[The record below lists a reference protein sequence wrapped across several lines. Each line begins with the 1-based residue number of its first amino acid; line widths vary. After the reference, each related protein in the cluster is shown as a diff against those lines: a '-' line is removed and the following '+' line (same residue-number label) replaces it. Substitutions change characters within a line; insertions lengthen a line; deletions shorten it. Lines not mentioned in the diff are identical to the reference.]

1 MRGRLSVNEK
11 MTAIANAIRSKTG
24 ETSPLN
30 LDGMVE
36 AINGISSSADSLISV
51 TRFASGTYKGSVK
64 TINNVVID
72 SIGFKPIV
80 FLLRNDGSIHS
91 DSSDSPYFL
100 LGAAFVYK
108 PDGTYYANYTQ
119 FILKSQRISD
129 GFYAQGGKSDG
140 NIFVPTDTGVKGS
153 SGSTAVKMAD
163 ANYYWFAW
171 G

>member
-1 MRGRLSVNEK
+1 MRGKLSVNEK
-11 MTAIANAIRSKTG
+11 MTAIANAIRNKTG

-80 FLLRNDGSIHS
+80 FLLRNDGSIQS
-91 DSSDSPYFL
+91 NSSAAPFSL
-100 LGAAFVYK
+100 MGAAFVYK
-108 PDGTYYANYTQ
+108 PDGTSYANYTQ
-119 FILKSQRISD
+119 FVLKSQRFSE
-129 GFYAQGGKSDG
+129 GFYAQGGESEG
-140 NIFVPTDTGVKGS
+140 NIFIPTDTGIKGS
-153 SGSTAVKMAD
+153 SGSTGVKMTD
-163 ANYYWFAW
+163 AIYAWFAW

>member
-1 MRGRLSVNEK
+1 MSVNDK

-24 ETSPLN
+24 GTSPLS
-30 LDGMVE
+30 LDGMVD
-36 AINGISSSADSLISV
+36 AINGISSADGSLISV
-51 TRFASGTYKGSVK
+51 TQYASGTYKGSVK

-80 FLLRNDGSIHS
+80 FLLRNNGSIQS
-91 DSSDSPYFL
+91 DSSASPFFL
-100 LGAAFVYK
+100 LGAAFIYK
-108 PDGTYYANYTQ
+108 PDGTTYANYTQ

-129 GFYAQGGKSDG
+129 GYYAQGGKSDG

-153 SGSTAVKMAD
+153 SGSTGVKMAD
-163 ANYYWFAW
+163 ANYDWFAW